1 MSNLLKIYRFEK
13 FETYPW
19 LALFREGK
27 IRLLFRKHTL
37 ADAIKRANQIEG
49 VEPTKEASIKLR
61 DECVRGEHEDH
72 CVWTWATGILPI
84 RTNPKNPKDDIWK
97 VMEAEKDA
105 YLQTAGP
112 RHFGKKPITKSWH
125 SEPNATSIPK
135 PKKTCGTC
143 SHQFTCDAQGA
154 ACMDDE
160 MKHWGAIPALYES
173 RSLSELYPQENLWAW
188 QHRGLHKKLEE
199 NPQTRI
205 PDQMRMDKEFP
216 FAYPKLADSFEE
228 FDYSVNAPSEGGSAI
243 EMMDKDDLA
252 AEQILRAR
260 IARRQKWPFCP
271 VHQRNVDLIFSHLI
285 TTRAPSHDEML
296 RHEAYWICRQCQAK
310 K

>member
-1 MSNLLKIYRFEK
+1 MSNLLKIYRFE
-13 FETYPW
+13 EYRDYPW

-27 IRLLFRKHTL
+27 IRRLSGKYTL
-37 ADAIKRANQIEG
+37 ADTIKTASQAGGIKPSAK
-49 VEPTKEASIKLR
+49 VSIKLR
-61 DECVRGEHEDH
+61 DECVRGEHEDR
-72 CVWTWATGILPI
+72 CVWTWATGVLPI

-135 PKKTCGTC
+135 P
-143 SHQFTCDAQGA
+143 
-154 ACMDDE
+154 E
-160 MKHWGAIPALYES
+160 MKHWGAIPTEA
-173 RSLSELYPQENLWAW
+173 
-188 QHRGLHKKLEE
+188 LHKKLEE

-228 FDYSVNAPSEGGSAI
+228 FDYSVNAPSEGGLVI
-243 EMMDKDDLA
+243 EMMDKDDPA

-271 VHQRNVDLIFSHLI
+271 VHQRNVDLVFNHELVSN
-285 TTRAPSHDEML
+285 EML